1 MLTDEEIFMTH
12 FAFSMSTHPGRQDLT
27 QKNINFSTVGKLCG
41 GSKSQV
47 VACTEGQDYSSWMGR
62 ETFL

>member
-1 MLTDEEIFMTH
+1 MTH